1 MIAIGFDFMPASQ
14 YSNKKI
20 SGWLAVNKPP
30 GISSTSV
37 VNLAKRVFKS
47 KKAGHA
53 GTLDKPASGLLA
65 IAFGEATK
73 TIPFITDSFK
83 GYRFVVNL
91 GASTDTDDATGTII
105 DQTGIIPSEQ
115 QILEGL
121 EEFKGVILQTPPRYS
136 SVKIDGQRAYQLAV
150 KGKEVEIKPRP
161 LTVRRLEFKGWVSE
175 NQIELEMDC
184 SKGGYVRAIARD
196 LGANL
201 GCLAHVD
208 NLTRLWSGPFDISDS
223 LPFAKLTETTPDTQ
237 LLDWLLPLELGFHA
251 LPEITCSLSQANGI
265 RNGMSASFPDSL
277 IKDNSEV
284 WVSWNNCAIA
294 WGHIVDHVFHPKRI
308 ILQD

>member
-1 MIAIGFDFMPASQ
+1 MIAIGFDFMPASEH
-14 YSNKKI
+14 SSKKV
-20 SGWLAVNKPP
+20 SGWLVVNKPP
-30 GISSTSV
+30 GITSTGV

-105 DQTGIIPSEQ
+105 DQTGLIPSEK

-150 KGKEVEIKPRP
+150 KGKEVKIKPRS
-161 LTVRRLEFKGWVSE
+161 LMVQRLEFMGWVSE

-184 SKGGYVRAIARD
+184 GKGGYVRSIARD

-223 LPFAKLTETTPDTQ
+223 LPYTKLIEKAPDTQ
-237 LLDWLLPLELGFHA
+237 PHDWLLPLELGFHA
-251 LPEITCSLSQANGI
+251 LPEIPCSLSQANGI
-265 RNGMSASFPDSL
+265 RNGMPASFPESQ
-277 IKDNSEV
+277 IKNNSDV
-284 WVSWNNCAIA
+284 WVSWNKRAIA
-294 WGHIVDHVFHPKRI
+294 WGHIVDHLFHPKRI